1 MKREKLRLP
10 WDPPNSIDISPRW
23 GLVLC
28 HVKVEGYRGRERQEI
43 PKQKHSLLQEDKR
56 ASRHIDAL

>member
-1 MKREKLRLP
+1 MEREKLRLP

-23 GLVLC
+23 GLVIC
-28 HVKVEGYRGRERQEI
+28 HVKVEGYRGRE
-43 PKQKHSLLQEDKR
+43 HSSLLQEDKR